1 MNEVLEIRKKLDELK
16 NEEKAIKIKR
26 YLKSPYEFYGI
37 NIPELRK
44 ISKNYRNLEFDNFL
58 SLFNELFE
66 SKNHEEMSLALFLM
80 EYYFNKNP
88 EKSWIFLMN
97 KLNKIKTWD
106 HADEVATA
114 ILGKILLKNLTFMK
128 QIKEMSKNKNPWIR
142 RIAIVSNL
150 PLIKKNKIELTLI
163 MSEYLVYDEDVYV
176 QKGVGWMLR
185 EAGKK
190 DRIGIR
196 NFILNH
202 LDMKSYAFSY
212 STEKMLEL
220 REIRK
225 EKIKKKN

>member
-185 EAGKK
+185 EVGKK

-202 LDMKSYAFSY
+202 FDMKSYAFSY

>member
-1 MNEVLEIRKKLDELK
+1 MNEVFEIRKRLNELK
-16 NEEKAIKIKR
+16 NEEKAIRIKK

-44 ISKNYRNLEFDNFL
+44 ISKDYKNLEFDNFL
-58 SLFNELFE
+58 SLFNKLFE
-66 SKNHEEMSLALFLM
+66 SNNHEEMSIALFLM
-80 EYYFNKNP
+80 EHYFNKSP
-88 EKSWIFLMN
+88 EKSWFFLIN
-97 KLNKIKTWD
+97 KLDKIKTWD
-106 HADEVATA
+106 HADELSTA
-114 ILGKILLKNLTFMK
+114 ILGKILLKNLSFMR

-150 PLIKKNKIELTLI
+150 PLIKKGKIELTLI
-163 MSEYLVYDEDVYV
+163 MSEYLIYDEDVYV

-202 LDMKSYAFSY
+202 LDMKSHTFSY
-212 STEKMLEL
+212 ATEKMLEL
-220 REIRK
+220 REIKK